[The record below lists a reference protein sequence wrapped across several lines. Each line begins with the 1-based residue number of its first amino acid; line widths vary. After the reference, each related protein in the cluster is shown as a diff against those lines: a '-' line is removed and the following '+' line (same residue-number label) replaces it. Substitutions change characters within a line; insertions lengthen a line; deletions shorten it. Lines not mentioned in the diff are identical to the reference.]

1 MRPQRSPEAQAR
13 SARDLNLFTG
23 SAFTLA
29 TQVATYGLAGV
40 TGIILARALGAEG
53 RGVYGLAVT
62 IAMMYAAVA
71 ELGMSKAGVYLM
83 GQGRYTRQQVAS
95 GNLAWALAL
104 GLPWLAGA
112 LLLGLLKPDLISDDF
127 GMGHLAV
134 IAVGGPL
141 LLLLVL
147 TQDLIIAT
155 GSVLGYNLVDFAQ
168 PLLRAVFIV
177 GGIVALGAGVVGVL
191 AGWLLGV
198 ALATAL
204 ALWLLA
210 RRVRLRP
217 AFRAE
222 LLREQLSFGI
232 RGSLGFI
239 LQAANQRLDVFLVAA
254 FVGSA
259 ALGQYTVAYGTAELL
274 WQIPLALGV
283 VFFPKAASLA
293 PDANA
298 ETAAVT
304 CRRALFVTLAAS
316 LVLLA
321 LGRPLIVLLY
331 GSEFAP
337 AVTAFYI
344 LVPSA
349 SLYTVY
355 KVLSNALAARG
366 MPEAGLYGGLVSA
379 PLTVVLGLV
388 LIPSLGIAGAALTSV
403 AAYGANAAVV
413 LACFLRVTGKPLH
426 EVLLV
431 RWADVS
437 SSLQAV
443 RAALRPGT
451 LRPGRQDT
459 VGVE

>member
-1 MRPQRSPEAQAR
+1 MRLQRFPRASAD

-40 TGIILARALGAEG
+40 TGIVLARALGPEG

-62 IAMMYAAVA
+62 IAMVYAAVV
-71 ELGMSKAGVYLM
+71 ELGMSKAGVYLL

-95 GNLAWALAL
+95 SNLAWALVL
-104 GLPWLAGA
+104 GAPWLAGV
-112 LLLGLLKPDLISDDF
+112 LLVGLLKPDLLSDDF
-127 GMGHLAV
+127 SKAHLAI
-134 IAVGGPL
+134 IAAGGPL

-147 TQDLIIAT
+147 TQDLIVAT
-155 GSVLGYNLVDFAQ
+155 GSVLGYNVVDFVQ
-168 PLLRAVFIV
+168 PFLRAVFII
-177 GGIVALGAGVVGVL
+177 GGLLALGAGVTGVL
-191 AGWLLGV
+191 AGWLLAV
-198 ALATAL
+198 AAATAL
-204 ALWLLA
+204 ALWLLS

-217 AFRAE
+217 AFRAD
-222 LLREQLSFGI
+222 LLRAQLSFGI

-254 FVGSA
+254 FAGSA
-259 ALGQYTVAYGTAELL
+259 VLGQYTVAYGTAELL

-283 VFFPKAASLA
+283 VFFPKVASLGPEA
-293 PDANA
+293 SA

-316 LVLLA
+316 AALLL
-321 LGRPLIVLLY
+321 LGRPLILLLY
-331 GSEFAP
+331 GRAFEP

-344 LVPSA
+344 LLPSA

-379 PLTVVLGLV
+379 PLTVALGLL
-388 LIPSLGIAGAALTSV
+388 LIPSLGMAGAALTSV

-413 LACFLRVTGKPLH
+413 LVCFLRATGKPLQD
-426 EVLLV
+426 VLML
-431 RWADVS
+431 RRADVS
-437 SSLQAV
+437 SSL
-443 RAALRPGT
+443 RAARALLRPGT
-451 LRPGRQDT
+451 